1 MPVIMCRPPDTFPRP
16 PCRCFVISFKV
27 PDTDFQ
33 QGSMLEVS
41 DGGSLT
47 FNGDVTFREVDSVA
61 NLLEVFGSAE

>member
-1 MPVIMCRPPDTFPRP
+1 
-16 PCRCFVISFKV
+16 
-27 PDTDFQ
+27 
-33 QGSMLEVS
+33 MLEVS